1 MTTHDV
7 PKGYTTLEERKNI
20 GAHYT
25 PTLLSD
31 FVATQIVACL
41 LIRSKDSVIKVLDP
55 AVGDGELLISIIK
68 VLTDNGFKKL
78 QIFGY
83 DTDPFAIQY
92 AKDRIEKYFP
102 NIQVKL
108 KNEDFL
114 QVALSYNYL
123 DLFNQP
129 ENQYDVVI
137 ANPPYVRTQVMG
149 AKESKTLSRQF
160 NLSGRVDLY
169 HAFII
174 AISKVMCP
182 GGIVGIIVSNRFM
195 TTKGGESVR
204 NGINKEFNVIHVWDF
219 GDTQLFEAAVLPAV
233 LLLEREKGQNHNRSP
248 KFTSIY
254 RTESDQVNSQC
265 QNCIDAVEYEGVI
278 RTSDGSIFVVKHGE
292 LAIDQ
297 TADGLWRLSNESS
310 EGWLDKVEKHT
321 YCTFGDIGKIR
332 VGVKTTADKIFIRTD
347 WNDIPENE
355 RPEVLRPLITHHIA
369 RKFRALEIDRDYKIL
384 YTHLDQNG
392 RRVVINLQDYP
403 KTAKYLHR
411 YRSVLEKRDYLI
423 SSGRNWYEIWVP
435 QEPTLW
441 AKPKIVFRDISSTPT
456 FWMDLS
462 GAIVNGD
469 CYWFI
474 SDQPGNDDL
483 LWLALAVA
491 NSSFIESFY
500 DFRFN
505 NKLYSGRRRFMTQY
519 VEKFPVPDPNLSSS
533 QKIIEI
539 TKQIYDLIPTQMTSM
554 FEVELDSL
562 IWKAFSLSVEKSFR

>member
-1 MTTHDV
+1 MAIHDI
-7 PKGYTTLEERKNI
+7 PKGYASLEERKNI

-31 FVATQIVACL
+31 FVAAQIVNYL
-41 LIRSKDSVIKVLDP
+41 SSKTKSNVIRVLDP
-55 AVGDGELLISIIK
+55 AVGDGELLISIVK
-68 VLTDNGFKKL
+68 MLTDHGFKNL

-83 DTDPFAIQY
+83 DTDPHAIQY
-92 AKDRIEKYFP
+92 AKERIEGHFP
-102 NIQVKL
+102 SIQVQL

-114 QVALSYNYL
+114 QVALSYTYL
-123 DLFNQP
+123 GLFNHP
-129 ENQYDVVI
+129 GNQFDVVI

-149 AKESKTLSRQF
+149 AKESKILARQF

-233 LLLEREKGQNHNRSP
+233 LLLERKKGHNNNGSP

-254 RTESDQVNSQC
+254 RTDSDKLNFQS
-265 QNCIDAVEYEGVI
+265 QNCIDALEFEGVI
-278 RTSDGSIFVVKHGE
+278 KTSDGSFFVVKHGE

-310 EGWLDKVEKHT
+310 EAWLDKVEKFT
-321 YCTFGDIGKIR
+321 FSTFGDIGKIR
-332 VGVKTTADKIFIRTD
+332 VGVKTTADKIFIRSD
-347 WNDIPENE
+347 WEDIPENE
-355 RPEVLRPLITHHIA
+355 RPEVLKPIITHHIA
-369 RKFRALEIDRDYKIL
+369 RKYRALEVDRNYQIL
-384 YTHLDQNG
+384 YTHLNQDG
-392 RRVVINLQDYP
+392 SRVVINLQDYP
-403 KTAKYLHR
+403 KTAKYLNR
-411 YRSVLEKRDYLI
+411 YRSILEKRDYLV
-423 SSGRNWYEIWVP
+423 SSGRHWFEIWVP
-435 QEPTLW
+435 QEPALW
-441 AKPKIVFRDISSTPT
+441 AKPKIVFRDISCTPT

-469 CYWFI
+469 CYWLI
-474 SDQPGNDDL
+474 SEKPENDEL

-519 VEKFPVPDPNLSSS
+519 VEKFPIPDPKLSSS
-533 QKIIEI
+533 QKIIEA
-539 TKQIYDLIPTQMTSM
+539 TKQIYNLIPNPMANDL
-554 FEVELDSL
+554 EIELDRL
-562 IWKAFSLSVEKSFR
+562 IWNAFGLSIEKISR